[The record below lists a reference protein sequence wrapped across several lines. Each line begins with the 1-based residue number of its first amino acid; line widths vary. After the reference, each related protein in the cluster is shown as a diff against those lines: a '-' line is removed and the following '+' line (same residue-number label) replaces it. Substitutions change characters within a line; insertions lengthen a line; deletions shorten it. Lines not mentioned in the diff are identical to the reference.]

1 MTSWRAKPS
10 SLRLRLLISMIGSVV
25 VISAVAMVLDYRHER
40 RRGLDR
46 IMTSLEEQASALQSA
61 HSLFE
66 DPNAFG
72 RYVDEFCATM
82 DDRISPGHHILV
94 LNQDGS
100 VFAASRRHSGRQVE
114 RALQETTRQRAVEEI
129 DGHRLAYVRSYDQDS
144 RTFILAQYLD
154 HVEAALHERLRR
166 RAVSLGLIALT
177 IALFVY
183 LAVAFWVIGPLERL
197 VNAARRWTVH
207 DFAARAPSSGPSDIR
222 EVSHEFN
229 SMAEELEGHE
239 RRQQQEFEEARRI
252 QTDLLGKFSPEI
264 GGLKLAVEYRPATHV
279 AGDLYD
285 AFALP
290 DGRIALIIL
299 DVSGHGI
306 NAAMLTGLA
315 KISLRRCLI
324 ACSDL
329 SEAMRHVNSD
339 IDACTSDSYFV
350 TACVGI
356 WNPDD
361 GRWTYCAA
369 GHPGGILIRDGNIK
383 ELPSTAP
390 LLGVLPDGLW
400 ETASV
405 SLSRQDRVFL
415 YTDGIVDARIGDEL
429 FGVDGLGAVLQET
442 CHRSLAEQVEAVI
455 DAVRRSEEDRPSDD
469 ATVFAFEYHCPTC
482 AEAAGI
488 S

>member
-1 MTSWRAKPS
+1 MTSWRVKPS

-46 IMTSLEEQASALQSA
+46 ITASLEEQASALQSA
-61 HSLFE
+61 HTLIE
-66 DPNAFG
+66 DPNEFG

-94 LNQDGS
+94 LNPDGS
-100 VFAASRRHSGRQVE
+100 VFAASQRHSGRQVE
-114 RALQETTRQRAVEEI
+114 RALQETTRRRAVEEI
-129 DGHRLAYVRSYDQDS
+129 DGHRLAYVRSYDQDGH
-144 RTFILAQYLD
+144 TFVLAQYLD
-154 HVEAALHERLRR
+154 RVEAALHERLRR

-183 LAVAFWVIGPLERL
+183 LAVACWVIGPLESL
-197 VNAARRWTVH
+197 VHAARRWTVR
-207 DFAARAPSSGPSDIR
+207 DFAARASSSGPSDIR
-222 EVSHEFN
+222 VVSREFN
-229 SMAEELEGHE
+229 SMADELEMHERRREEELE
-239 RRQQQEFEEARRI
+239 EAREI
-252 QTDLLGKFSPEI
+252 QANLLGKFSPEI

-285 AFALP
+285 AFALA
-290 DGRIALIIL
+290 DGRIALVIL

-315 KISLRRCLI
+315 KISLRRCLT

-339 IDACTSDSYFV
+339 VYACTSDSYFV

-361 GRWTYCAA
+361 GRWTYCGA
-369 GHPGGILIRDGNIK
+369 GHPGGILIREGNIE
-383 ELPSTAP
+383 ELPATAP
-390 LLGVLPDGLW
+390 LLGVLPDGQW

-405 SLSRQDRVFL
+405 SLSPQDRVFL
-415 YTDGIVDARIGDEL
+415 YTDGIVETRIAGEF
-429 FGVDGLGAVLQET
+429 FGLDGLGAVLQRT
-442 CHRSLAEQVEAVI
+442 CHRSLAEQVEAVMN
-455 DAVRRSEEDRPSDD
+455 AVRRSEEDRPSDD

-482 AEAAGI
+482 AEVPGI